1 MGKVVERFGLFL
13 NITPIFVVII
23 VSFCL
28 LEANAHEV
36 VTNISRKSCDLFE
49 GSWVFD
55 NSYPLYNSTTCPF
68 IRKEFDCIKYGKP
81 NLDYLKYRWQPK
93 GCVLSRFFMKRY
105 RGKKIMYIGDSLSLN
120 NFESLLCLLHAA
132 LPKSKFKQQINKH
145 SVSVTFE
152 DYGVEVILFHSNYLV
167 DIEVV
172 PNVGR
177 VLKLNSIKSGEIW
190 KQVDVLIFNTWL
202 WYLRTD
208 SKQQWDFVENNGT
221 ISKDMNRIEAFRIEL
236 NTWAKWVERDINT
249 KKTKVFFSRSI
260 SHTLPVRTFILLIIK
275 FCDFLC
281 FTKVILMNIF
291 GSEWGKPEVKNCF
304 NETSPVR
311 GSTYPS
317 GLPIPVNIVKQVLQN
332 MSKPIVNLLDITK
345 LTQLRKD
352 GHPSIYNGIHGFDCT
367 HWCIG
372 GVPDTWNNI
381 LYASLFPTSPKH
393 SI

>member
-1 MGKVVERFGLFL
+1 MAKVVERFGHFL
-13 NITPIFVVII
+13 NITPIFVVMI

-49 GSWVFD
+49 GSWIFD

-93 GCVLSRFFMKRY
+93 GCVLSRFDGKKFMKRY
-105 RGKKIMYIGDSLSLN
+105 KGKKIMYIGDSLSLN

-132 LPKSKFKQQINKH
+132 LPKSKFKQQINKDF
-145 SVSVTFE
+145 VSVTFE

-177 VLKLNSIKSGEIW
+177 VLKLNSIKNGEIW
-190 KQVDVLIFNTWL
+190 KQADVLIFNTWL
-202 WYLRTD
+202 WYLRAD

-221 ISKDMNRIEAFRIEL
+221 IFKDMNRIEAFGIGL
-236 NTWAKWVERDINT
+236 NTWAKWVERDIDT
-249 KKTKVFFSRSI
+249 KKTKVFYQGASAT
-260 SHTLPVRTFILLIIK
+260 HYH
-275 FCDFLC
+275 
-281 FTKVILMNIF
+281 

-304 NETSPVR
+304 NETRPVR

-317 GLPIPVNIVKQVLQN
+317 GLPIPVNIVKQVLKN

-381 LYASLFPTSPKH
+381 LYALLFPISPKH

>member
-1 MGKVVERFGLFL
+1 MA
-13 NITPIFVVII
+13 T
-23 VSFCL
+23 
-28 LEANAHEV
+28 
-36 VTNISRKSCDLFE
+36 
-49 GSWVFD
+49 
-55 NSYPLYNSTTCPF
+55 
-68 IRKEFDCIKYGKP
+68 
-81 NLDYLKYRWQPK
+81 Q
-93 GCVLSRFFMKRY
+93 GCVLSRFDGKNFMKRY
-105 RGKKIMYIGDSLSLN
+105 KGKKIMYIGDSLSLN

-190 KQVDVLIFNTWL
+190 KQADVLIFNTWL
-202 WYLRTD
+202 WYLRAD

-221 ISKDMNRIEAFRIEL
+221 VSKDMNRIEAFRIGL
-236 NTWAKWVERDINT
+236 KTWAKWVERDINT
-249 KKTKVFFSRSI
+249 KKTKVFYQGASAT
-260 SHTLPVRTFILLIIK
+260 HYH
-275 FCDFLC
+275 
-281 FTKVILMNIF
+281 
-291 GSEWGKPEVKNCF
+291 GSEWGEPEVKNCF
-304 NETSPVR
+304 NETRPVR

-317 GLPIPVNIVKQVLQN
+317 GLPIPVDIVKQVLKN

-352 GHPSIYNGIHGFDCT
+352 GHPSIYNGIHGLDCT